1 MVHRPATSCNGT
13 GRLEAVP
20 PDLLVSEGIAARA
33 LLQSAIRLSPIGCWV
48 SSVPPGHLTLSKEAQ
63 ELFGFAPGEFDNR
76 FETWFAR
83 IHPEDQ
89 AKLPDAEAEVRR
101 GRRTF
106 SYEYRFTTP
115 AGRQKRL
122 KSDGEAVLNERG
134 EIVTLAGTVIEVSS
148 LQTERACVKSL
159 GGEAAGMGSVA
170 EFSWEQDSDCR
181 FVSFSSGNHLP
192 VAALRNAVGLCRWEL
207 PNAVPRHSTWQE
219 HINVLRQRRPF
230 RPFEYCVGTGTE
242 TSYLSSSGDPVF
254 DGDGR
259 FVGYRGTTVNITSRV
274 LAEEEA
280 SRTRILLEHASRL
293 GKLGGFALRV
303 PEMEATWSNGSRE
316 ILGYAASAELSWR
329 QAVSH
334 LDDDGQHTLDE
345 ALQACV
351 ASGAEFTVDVQAR
364 AADGA
369 RIFLRIVG
377 EGERRFL
384 GPVRRVIGSIQDIS
398 ERKKDERRVQEIS
411 ERLTTTVESITEG
424 FMTLDTQWRFTYVNR
439 AAEEMVNR
447 HRKDLLGR
455 VIWDV
460 LPTFKGSVFHR
471 EYQRAMTGGRS
482 VRFQDYSDRVGG
494 WLEVSAYPSAQG
506 LAVYFQDITEQKAAC
521 EALVASEERHRMLFE
536 TALDATLQTTA
547 GGRILAANP
556 AACHMFGRSEEDLR
570 ACGRRGVVATDDPR
584 LQRLLRELDTTSTA
598 FTQLTLLRGDGS
610 RFEAEVSIAR
620 YGATDGNTY
629 AVVIVRDITE
639 RLRQQDQ
646 IRALNDNLAQLVRER
661 TMELELAN
669 RELKGFARSLA
680 HDLRQPIA
688 AAKAFC
694 NALAIS
700 LSGGKVGEARD
711 YAGQVL
717 SAVKTM
723 GAYVEAL
730 LSLAH
735 ISQVS
740 LEVEEV
746 DLSTIANSLLDQLQ
760 AQTPE
765 RKLVRKVQGEMYA
778 HGDVTLLRMLLQNL
792 LGNAWKFSARTD
804 VARISFMAEEN
815 AEGQVVYCVTDNGA
829 GFDMARAEKL
839 FGTFQRLHD
848 SAEFPGTGIGLA
860 NASRIVTR
868 HGGLIW
874 AQSAPGEGATF
885 RFTLGRPRGPQ
896 SRLLP
901 L

>member
-1 MVHRPATSCNGT
+1 VVHLPATYRNGS
-13 GRLEAVP
+13 GRADAAH
-20 PDLLVSEGIAARA
+20 PDLLAGQGIAAKA
-33 LLQSAIRLSPIGCWV
+33 LLQSVMRLTPIAFWA
-48 SSVPPGHLTLSKEAQ
+48 SSVPPDHLTLSKEAE
-63 ELFGFAPGEFDNR
+63 ELLGFAPGEFDGR

-89 AKLPDAEAEVRR
+89 AKFRDAEAELRS

-115 AGRQKRL
+115 AGLEKRL
-122 KSDGEAVLNERG
+122 KSDGEAVLNELG
-134 EIVTLAGTVIEVSS
+134 ELITLAGTVMEVPS
-148 LQTERACVKSL
+148 LETQR
-159 GGEAAGMGSVA
+159 GSVGSLEGHA
-170 EFSWEQDSDCR
+170 PGEEAVPQFSWEQDRDCR
-181 FVSFSSGNHLP
+181 FVSFSGGNQLP
-192 VAALRNAVGLCRWEL
+192 VPVLRNAVGLRRWEL
-207 PNAVPRHSTWQE
+207 PNAVPLHSTWQE
-219 HINVLRQRRPF
+219 HIDLLRQHRPF
-230 RPFEYCVGTGTE
+230 RGFEYRFGSGAE

-259 FVGYRGTTVNITSRV
+259 FVGYRGTSVNITSRV
-274 LAEEEA
+274 LAQEEA
-280 SRTRILLEHASRL
+280 SQTAILLEHASRL

-303 PEMEATWSNGSRE
+303 PEMEVTWSSGSRA
-316 ILGYAASAELSWR
+316 IMGYAPAAQLSWR

-334 LDDDGQHTLDE
+334 LDEHGQHALE
-345 ALQACV
+345 RALQACV
-351 ASGAEFTVDVQAR
+351 AGGAEFSIEAKATTAGGTRV
-364 AADGA
+364 
-369 RIFLRIVG
+369 FLRIGG
-377 EGERRFL
+377 EGERAFL

-398 ERKKDERRVQEIS
+398 AQKEDERRVQELS
-411 ERLTTTVESITEG
+411 ERLTSTLESITEG

-439 AAEEMVNR
+439 AAEEMSNR
-447 HRKDLLGR
+447 RREDLLGR

-460 LPTFKGSVFHR
+460 LPTFQGSEFHR
-471 EYQRAMTGGRS
+471 EYQRALTEGRS
-482 VRFQDYSDRVGG
+482 VRFEAYSERLSA
-494 WLEVSAYPSAQG
+494 WLEVYAYPSAQG
-506 LAVYFQDITEQKAAC
+506 LAVYFQDITEQKTAGD
-521 EALVASEERHRMLFE
+521 ALMASEERHRMLFE
-536 TALDATLQTTA
+536 TALDATLQATA
-547 GGRILAANP
+547 DGRILAANP
-556 AACHMFGRSEEDLR
+556 AACIMFRRTEEELR
-570 ACGRRGVVATDDPR
+570 ACGRRGVVAMDDPR
-584 LQRLLRELDTTSTA
+584 LQPLLRELDATRRA

-629 AVVIVRDITE
+629 AVVVARDISE
-639 RLRQQDQ
+639 RVRQQTQ
-646 IRALNDNLAQLVRER
+646 IRALNDNLAQLVGER

-694 NALAIS
+694 NALTVS
-700 LSGGKVGEARD
+700 LSRANAAEARN

-730 LSLAH
+730 LSLAQ

-746 DLSTIANSLLDQLQ
+746 DLGAIADALLDQLQ
-760 AQTPE
+760 AQAPE
-765 RKLVRKVQGEMYA
+765 RKLLRKVQSEMYA

-792 LGNAWKFSARTD
+792 LGNAWKFTARKD
-804 VARISFMAEEN
+804 VTKISFTAQEN
-815 AEGQVVYCVTDNGA
+815 AEGQLVYCIRDNGA
-829 GFDMARAEKL
+829 GFDMARADKL

-848 SAEFPGTGIGLA
+848 SSEFPGTGIGLA
-860 NASRIVTR
+860 NANRIVTR

-874 AQSAPGEGATF
+874 AESAPGAGAAF
-885 RFTLGRPRGPQ
+885 RFTLGQPTGPQ